1 MLQNAED
8 GRNHSILDF
17 LERPYPLSN
26 FEWTVAAAQFSTL
39 YSAEFPDAVLTK
51 QLYQQKMYGFLGLR
65 ADLCLRL
72 QVNAQPFQAG
82 RLIMAW
88 VPYYKYLGTRVD
100 QNFDFD
106 TAQSMVSL
114 TGCPHVEI
122 DLSQTT
128 TATLCVPYSSPM
140 SYFNLANGNGYWGKL
155 YIKIYS
161 PLSDVSGTGQV
172 DNTLWFNFENPKLA
186 FPTGVPIVTAS
197 ANPIAQVGS
206 EEYVAE
212 KDRSFSAAAN
222 KLAGALRTIPHVM
235 ELQNIT
241 QPAAWA
247 SDRLAEILKFFG
259 LSKIES
265 LNVPEYIKQ
274 SPAKFLPNADGTNL
288 SHSLSLLTGNAIEL
302 MPDMVPEAK
311 DEMALAH
318 IVSTPTFYT
327 HFVWNTNQTIGTN
340 LFEVGIHPLIYQV
353 ADNDSKT
360 VTPSFLT
367 FASCAFV
374 YWRGSITFTLK
385 FIKTKFHSGR
395 CRIFFQPG
403 ATAFDAE
410 NADYNYSQVIDI
422 RSETDVKFSVPY
434 VSVKPWS
441 RMSDQGTL
449 NVTGTFY
456 VQVLNDLRAVSTVS
470 QSIDVLV
477 EVSAGSDFELAAPTS
492 PMIQPVIITSSTSS
506 SRTRNFLN
514 RLKAQV
520 GEEDTREDEQSNVV
534 NADQMGEKLD
544 MGNWNLNLAMIG
556 EKCLSLRQLYKR
568 SSQSASVTLTESGS
582 ISIFPFAPRLFDVRT
597 TTGTTTATPSSFM
610 DYFNNLFAFW
620 RGSVNIKVFS
630 EALTSNRVK
639 VEAALSFPTSNG
651 QGQQTLPSQ
660 STLVSTTIPAVNN
673 RSSDPVQI
681 VFQELEGCVD
691 ITCPYYS
698 DVHMSP
704 VSDYTFNDG
713 NVLLSMYPPYLVI
726 ISNLPAGTYNIFRSA
741 CDSYQLGY
749 LIGPPRCEFV

>member
-1 MLQNAED
+1 
-8 GRNHSILDF
+8 
-17 LERPYPLSN
+17 
-26 FEWTVAAAQFSTL
+26 
-39 YSAEFPDAVLTK
+39 
-51 QLYQQKMYGFLGLR
+51 
-65 ADLCLRL
+65 
-72 QVNAQPFQAG
+72 
-82 RLIMAW
+82 MAW
-88 VPYYKYLGTRVD
+88 VPYYKYLGARTN

-106 TAQSMVSL
+106 TKQSMVSL

-128 TATLCVPYSSPM
+128 TATLCVPYSSPL
-140 SYFNLANGNGYWGKL
+140 SYYNLANGNGYWGKL
-155 YIKIYS
+155 YIKVYS
-161 PLSDVSGTGQV
+161 PLSDVSGSGQV
-172 DNTLWFNFENPKLA
+172 DNTLWFNFDSPQLA
-186 FPTGVPIVTAS
+186 FPTGTPIATS
-197 ANPIAQVGS
+197 SLNPVAQVGK

-212 KDRSFSAAAN
+212 KDRSFSGAAT
-222 KLAGALRTIPHVM
+222 KLAGALRTVPHVL
-235 ELQNIT
+235 EIQEIT
-241 QPAAWA
+241 RPAAWA
-247 SDRLAEILKFFG
+247 ADRLADVLRFFG

-265 LNVPEYIKQ
+265 SNVPEYIKQ
-274 SPAKFLPNADGTNL
+274 SPAKFLPNADGTNM
-288 SHSLSLLTGNAIEL
+288 SHSLSLFLNNAIET
-302 MPDMVPEAK
+302 MPDMVPEAR

-318 IVSTPTFYT
+318 ITSTPTFYT
-327 HFVWNTNQTIGTN
+327 NFSWSTSQTIGTQ
-340 LFEVGIHPLIYQV
+340 LFTVGVHPLIYQV
-353 ADNDSKT
+353 ADNDTRT

-367 FASCAFV
+367 FASCAFL

-403 ATAFDAE
+403 ATAFTSE

-441 RMSDQGTL
+441 RMSDQGSL
-449 NVTGTFY
+449 NVTGTFFIE
-456 VQVLNDLRAVSTVS
+456 VLNDLRAVSTVS

-477 EVSAGSDFELAAPTS
+477 EVSGGSDFELAAPTS
-492 PMIQPVIITSSTSS
+492 PIIQPVIISSTTTTNNL
-506 SRTRNFLN
+506 SRLIN
-514 RLKAQV
+514 RIKAQV
-520 GEEDTREDEQSNVV
+520 GEEDAREDEQANVV

-568 SSQSASVTLTESGS
+568 SSLSSTVVLSTPGS
-582 ISIFPFAPRLFDVRT
+582 ICLAPFSPRLFDLR
-597 TTGTTTATPSSFM
+597 TATGSTVAVPSSFM

-620 RGSVNIKVFS
+620 RGSVNLKIFS
-630 EALTSNRVK
+630 QSLTSNRVK
-639 VEAALSFPTSNG
+639 VEAVMSYPTSNG
-651 QGQQTLPSQ
+651 EGQQTLPSQ
-660 STLVSTTIPAVNN
+660 NSLVSTTVPVANA
-673 RSSDPVQI
+673 RSTDPVQI
-681 VFQELEGCVD
+681 VFQDLEGCID

-713 NVLLSMYPPYLVI
+713 NVLLSMYPPYLVT
-726 ISNLPAGTYNIFRSA
+726 ISNLPAGTYDIYRSA